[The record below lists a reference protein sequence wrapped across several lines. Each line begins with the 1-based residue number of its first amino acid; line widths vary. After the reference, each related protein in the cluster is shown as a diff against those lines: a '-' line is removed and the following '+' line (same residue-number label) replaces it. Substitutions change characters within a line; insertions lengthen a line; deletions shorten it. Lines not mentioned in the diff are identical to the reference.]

1 MRRYQYWFA
10 VILFIV
16 FSSSVKGQ
24 EIIKNSSITGVC
36 YAGNKVTRIYIPPP
50 DSFFKKSGSKGGG
63 SITFYYTGFT
73 TQAKA
78 AMEYARLILQSML
91 PADTKMTI
99 VASWEPI
106 STSGVLA
113 NTSITGYAAGWGIDA
128 LNPLAY
134 YPVALAEKITGVS
147 LNPDLQGDMELRVN
161 SSSSVN
167 WYLGIDGKTPTTQYD
182 LVTVVIHE
190 ILHGLGFFDSMSTD
204 DKLGYYGSGSL
215 QIPMIYDTFVESLS
229 GNKLTDTL
237 KFLNPSAALRTELT
251 GGQLWFNGP
260 LLSNY
265 TSGSRVKL
273 YTPSIFDPG
282 SSISHLD
289 ESATLK
295 INALMTPFIDRGE
308 AIHDPGK
315 LTFSILGDLGWINT
329 RIEHTPSEDTEQ
341 HISNLPLSINVVSD
355 TLFNRN
361 NVGVVYSFDGFKT
374 IDTVYMTS
382 AASNNTFSTVL
393 NITAYNADLQ
403 YYFFVEDYFQR
414 MYRSPSL
421 FEMFR
426 YHVFIGSDT
435 VKPVIS
441 HTPADYF
448 LQTVDEINI
457 SAVASD
463 NIGIDSVY
471 IEYNINNGTSNYA
484 GFKQNADTFN
494 LSINAKL
501 LNLNG
506 GDTLKYRL
514 YAKDSAGSPN
524 TSVLPE
530 NGYFKVG
537 IEEISSVVDS
547 YSTDFSNAYA
557 DFLNKGFEIRKPVNF
572 TRNGLH
578 TKHPY
583 VSPESNDASIEYFA
597 LLRHPLKFKESGLL
611 IRFNEVV
618 LVEPGETGSVFGSE
632 DFYDYVIID
641 GSKDFG
647 KTWFA
652 MIDGYDSRYYS
663 SWLTTYNNSISG
675 QNSTATGTESML
687 QKHAIYFRP
696 SDNISAGDTLLLRFR
711 LFSDPFANGWGWVIE
726 DLKINALIDNIEK
739 EFNNQLAIY
748 PNPGNGI
755 ISLIDHNSGS
765 NPGKTR
771 KINVFNSAGICIL
784 NTQITN
790 DAGPLVDISAY
801 PAGIYIIVLY
811 RDDGIKTFK
820 YSLLK

>member
-16 FSSSVKGQ
+16 FIPPVKGQ
-24 EIIKNSSITGVC
+24 EFIKNSSITGVC

-91 PADTKMTI
+91 PADTKLTI

-134 YPVALAEKITGVS
+134 YPVALAEKIAGES

-161 SSSSVN
+161 SSSSVS
-167 WYLGIDGKTPTTQYD
+167 WYLGIDGKTPATQYD

-190 ILHGLGFFDSMSTD
+190 ICHGLGFFDSMGTD
-204 DKLGYYGSGSL
+204 DKVGYYGSGSL
-215 QIPMIYDTFVESLS
+215 QIPMIYDTFIEALS

-237 KFLNPSAALRTELT
+237 KFLNPSTALRTELT

-260 LLSNY
+260 LLRKY
-265 TSGSRVKL
+265 TSGTRVKL
-273 YTPSIFDPG
+273 HAPSTFDPG

-295 INALMTPFIDRGE
+295 INSLMTPFIDRGE

-341 HISNLPLSINVVSD
+341 QISSLPLSINVVSD
-355 TLFNRN
+355 TLYNRN

-374 IDTVYMTS
+374 IDTVYMAS
-382 AASNNTFSTVL
+382 PGSNNTFSTGL
-393 NITAYNADLQ
+393 NITSYNTDLQ
-403 YYFFVEDYFQR
+403 YYFFVEDYFHR
-414 MYRSPSL
+414 IYRSPSL

-426 YHVFIGSDT
+426 YHVYIGSDT

-441 HTPADYF
+441 HNQAEYY
-448 LQTVDEINI
+448 LETVDAINI
-457 SAVASD
+457 KAIASD
-463 NIGIDSVY
+463 NIGIDTVY
-471 IEYNINNGTSNYA
+471 IEYKMNNGTLKYA
-484 GFKQNADTFN
+484 GFKQNADTFS
-494 LSINAKL
+494 LSLNTNL

-506 GDTLKYRL
+506 GDTLKYRI
-514 YAKDSAGSPN
+514 YARDAAASPN
-524 TSVLPE
+524 TAVLPE
-530 NGYFKVG
+530 NGYFKIG
-537 IEEISSVVDS
+537 IEDISDVVDS
-547 YSTDFSNAYA
+547 YSTDFSNAYS

-583 VSPESNDASIEYFA
+583 LSPESNDASIEYFA
-597 LLRHPLKFKESGLL
+597 LLRHPLKFRESGLL
-611 IRFNEVV
+611 IRFSEVV

-647 KTWFA
+647 RTWFA
-652 MIDGYDSRYYS
+652 MIDGYDSRYSS
-663 SWLTTYNNSISG
+663 SWLTTYNNSIVG
-675 QNSTATGTESML
+675 QNSTAAGTESML
-687 QKHAIYFRP
+687 QKRTIYYKP

-711 LFSDPFANGWGWVIE
+711 LFSDPFANGWGWGIE
-726 DLKINALIDNIEK
+726 DLKINSLIDNIESTYTD
-739 EFNNQLAIY
+739 QLAVY

-755 ISLIDHNSGS
+755 INLIDYKSGGIIGRTKKVS
-765 NPGKTR
+765 
-771 KINVFNSAGICIL
+771 VFNSAGICII
-784 NTQITN
+784 NSQIADGT
-790 DAGPLVDISAY
+790 GPLVNISAY